1 MTGQTFW
8 EIIYQQG
15 GVSGMAGYDY
25 TYAERMR
32 RMRRKRRDEGLV
44 EVRERVPSDLVS
56 ELKRIAAEMRNPET
70 AEAYRQALP
79 KSQLDK

>member
-1 MTGQTFW
+1 
-8 EIIYQQG
+8 
-15 GVSGMAGYDY
+15 MAGYDY

-32 RMRRKRRDEGLV
+32 RMRQKRRVEGLV

-56 ELKRIAAEMRNPET
+56 ELKRIAAEMRNLET
-70 AEAYRQALP
+70 AEAYRKALP

>member
-1 MTGQTFW
+1 
-8 EIIYQQG
+8 
-15 GVSGMAGYDY
+15 MAGYDY

-56 ELKRIAAEMRNPET
+56 ELKRIASEMRDLKT
-70 AEAYRQALP
+70 AEAYRQRLP
-79 KSQLDK
+79 ISKDQSDET

>member
-1 MTGQTFW
+1 MNDGLDVLGDHLPTR
-8 EIIYQQG
+8 

-32 RMRRKRRDEGLV
+32 RMRQKRRDEGLV

-56 ELKRIAAEMRNPET
+56 DLKRIAAEMRNPET
-70 AEAYRQALP
+70 AEE
-79 KSQLDK
+79 